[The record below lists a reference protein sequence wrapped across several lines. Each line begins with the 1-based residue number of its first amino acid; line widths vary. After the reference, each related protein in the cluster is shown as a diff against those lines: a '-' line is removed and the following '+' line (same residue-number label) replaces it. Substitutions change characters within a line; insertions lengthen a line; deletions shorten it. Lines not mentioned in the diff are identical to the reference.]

1 MQETAN
7 LVKKDGFSLMFLSVI
22 VIARDGNWVPTSGT
36 IYGTFLAAVLCHGI
50 LASTLSKIMA
60 RLQTIFVVLNL
71 VLIAATII
79 ALPIGARNHRNDAH
93 YIFTHTE
100 NLTSWPI
107 GWTFMLS
114 WLCPIWVV
122 GAFDSCVH
130 MSEEAANATRAVPY
144 GILMSVG
151 LCWVIGFILL
161 IVIAGCMNSDLDSIL
176 KSPFGQPMAQVI
188 EATELSL

>member
-1 MQETAN
+1 
-7 LVKKDGFSLMFLSVI
+7 MFLSVI
-22 VIARDGNWVPTSGT
+22 VIARDGNWVPTSST
-36 IYGTFLAAVLCHGI
+36 IYGTFMAAVLCHGI

-60 RLQTIFVVLNL
+60 KLQTVFVIMNL
-71 VLIAATII
+71 ILIAATII
-79 ALPIGARNHRNDAH
+79 ALPIGARKHRNDIR

-100 NLTSWPI
+100 NLTTWPA
-107 GWTFMLS
+107 GWAFMLS

-130 MSEEAANATRAVPY
+130 MSEEAANVTRAVPF

-151 LCWVIGFILL
+151 LCWVIGFILV
-161 IVIAGCMNSDLDSIL
+161 IVIAGCMNPDLGSIL

-188 EATELSL
+188 KATKLLL

>member
-1 MQETAN
+1 MI
-7 LVKKDGFSLMFLSVI
+7 LSVV

-60 RLQTIFVVLNL
+60 KLQIVFVVMNL
-71 VLIAATII
+71 ILIVATII
-79 ALPIGARNHRNDAH
+79 ALPIGARNHRNDAR
-93 YIFTHTE
+93 YIFTQTE
-100 NLTSWPI
+100 NLTNWPI
-107 GWTFMLS
+107 GWAFMLS

-130 MSEEAANATRAVPY
+130 MSEEAANASRAVPY
-144 GILMSVG
+144 GIVMSVG
-151 LCWVIGFILL
+151 LCWVIGSILV
-161 IVIAGCMNSDLDSIL
+161 IVIAGCMNPDLGSLL

-188 EATELSL
+188 EATKLSL